1 MSGTKDKDQKY
12 DEAMLDILMR
22 KKVNKTLDLFNL
34 MLETLY
40 LKESTDITNNLE
52 NDPQIKSLRKGIL
65 LIELEEQKSKAE
77 ILCRQAQRQL
87 ATTPFADE
95 DHHCP
100 PSTEESYGT
109 E

>member
-12 DEAMLDILMR
+12 EEAMLDILMR
-22 KKVNKTLDLFNL
+22 KKVNKTLDLFNM

-52 NDPQIKSLRKGIL
+52 NDPQIQSLRKGIL

-77 ILCRQAQRQL
+77 ILCRQAQRRL

-95 DHHCP
+95 NHCP

-109 E
+109 